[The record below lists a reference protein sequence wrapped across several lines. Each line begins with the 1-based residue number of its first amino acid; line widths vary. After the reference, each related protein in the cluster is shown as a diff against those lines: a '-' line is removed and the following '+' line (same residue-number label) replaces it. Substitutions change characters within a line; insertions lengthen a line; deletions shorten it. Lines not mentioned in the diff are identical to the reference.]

1 MAWWHNNWRGHW
13 RQYEGNMENMHFVI
27 SWQKPEVKAV
37 VGSMQRGLERFAR
50 QARRPIIDACI
61 AFSHWSWND
70 DINRSDILPEWSPSP
85 HFNGIMNDIYV
96 TNVGWKHTLGCKVIQ
111 VTQPGPVLWTPPPGR
126 PQPPQVDTVVRI
138 QVEFIQVHPR
148 EQVNRAME
156 QVDREAEGDRAME
169 HGEYRDDAGEYLAR
183 IGRYEYEWDRPCM
196 DGA

>member
-1 MAWWHNNWRGHW
+1 
-13 RQYEGNMENMHFVI
+13 MENMHFVI
-27 SWQKPEVKAV
+27 SWEKPEVKAV

-70 DINRSDILPEWSPSP
+70 DINRSDPLPEWNPSL

-148 EQVNRAME
+148 EQVPGE

-169 HGEYRDDAGEYLAR
+169 PAVYRYEYERAMEPG
-183 IGRYEYEWDRPCM
+183 YEYEWDRPCM